1 MGRSGIV
8 VGRSRPFF
16 FGASE
21 NEDEW
26 NGGII
31 VAVADDRNLESAEVG
46 FSWQI

>member
-1 MGRSGIV
+1 MGRSRIV
-8 VGRSRPFF
+8 VGKSRPFF

-31 VAVADDRNLESAEVG
+31 GGGGGR
-46 FSWQI
+46 